1 MATAQPAPFQ
11 EARLPITAERSLY
24 YRDHGAEL
32 GGIPLLCLHGYWRT
46 SRDFEELAA
55 HFAGT
60 RRVITVDLR
69 GRGRSDWF
77 PDPQDYRFEAIVDDV
92 VLLLD
97 TLGID
102 RVAIV
107 GLALGAQIG
116 MELAAKRSERVA
128 ALITNDTG
136 PEANL
141 GAGRSMKAFSG
152 GDAIDHDEAMRRVRG
167 QYEEDNPSFGDW
179 EFDRILYRNYRRGDD
194 GLYVRDFDQNTNDEL
209 RRMLAER
216 PTFWDEF
223 RAIGDIPFTVLRGE
237 NSHFLTLD
245 IVERMKA
252 ARPDIDIVTIPGCG
266 HPVMLWEPDA
276 FAAIDATL
284 GRIARTSAGACR
296 PCLAQRGD

>member
-1 MATAQPAPFQ
+1 MVNAHSISVL
-11 EARLPITAERSLY
+11 EARLPVTAERSLY
-24 YRDHGAEL
+24 YRDYGHEL
-32 GGIPLLCLHGYWRT
+32 GGIPIICLHGYWRT

-55 HFAGT
+55 HFSGQ
-60 RRVITVDLR
+60 RRVVTVDLR

-77 PDPQDYRFEAIVDDV
+77 PDPQDYSFDAVVGDV
-92 VLLLD
+92 VALLD
-97 TLGID
+97 TLGIA
-102 RVAIV
+102 RAAIV

-116 MELAAKRSERVA
+116 MELAANRPERVA

-141 GAGRSMKAFSG
+141 GAGRNMQAFSG

-167 QYEEDNPSFGDW
+167 QYAEDNPSFGDW

-194 GLYVRDFDQNTNDEL
+194 GLYVRDFDQNTNAEL

-237 NSHFLTLD
+237 NSHFLTVD
-245 IVERMKA
+245 IAERMKA
-252 ARPDIDIVTIPGCG
+252 ARPDINIVTIPGCG
-266 HPVMLWEPDA
+266 HPVMLWKAEA
-276 FAAIDATL
+276 FAAIEATL
-284 GRIARTSAGACR
+284 DRIG
-296 PCLAQRGD
+296 